1 MNKIQPDVD
10 VAPALGW
17 MAQLESRKDVRGKL
31 AHEFGAGAPCNNCD
45 RCTGLDLHF
54 WRKACRICKCRGDQ
68 HDCKDDELA
77 GFMQFEI
84 LGQKRPEPACKRSKH
99 LNLFLKFFQNL
110 FQSYISTYFQMSV
123 LKLFQSLLELIGYQK
138 YFC

>member
-10 VAPALGW
+10 ATPTLSW
-17 MAQLESRKDVRGKL
+17 IEELENRKGNIRSKL
-31 AHEFGAGAPCNNCD
+31 AHEFGAGSPCNNCD

-68 HDCKDDELA
+68 HDCNDDDLA

-84 LGQKRPEPACKRSKH
+84 LGQKRSKPACMYYIFS
-99 LNLFLKFFQNL
+99 LFNKK
-110 FQSYISTYFQMSV
+110 I
-123 LKLFQSLLELIGYQK
+123 
-138 YFC
+138 

>member
-1 MNKIQPDVD
+1 MFEKVYLSKETVVIMNKIQPELDA
-10 VAPALGW
+10 APALGW
-17 MAQLESRKDVRGKL
+17 LAELESRKENVRGKL

-68 HDCKDDELA
+68 HDCKDDDIA

-84 LGQKRPEPACKRSKH
+84 LGQKRSSPACK
-99 LNLFLKFFQNL
+99 
-110 FQSYISTYFQMSV
+110 
-123 LKLFQSLLELIGYQK
+123 
-138 YFC
+138 C